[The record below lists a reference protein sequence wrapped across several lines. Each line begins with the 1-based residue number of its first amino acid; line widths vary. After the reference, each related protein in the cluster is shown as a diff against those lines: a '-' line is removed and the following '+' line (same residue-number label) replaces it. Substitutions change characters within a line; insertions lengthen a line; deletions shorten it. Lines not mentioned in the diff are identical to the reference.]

1 MKVSTRVHYG
11 LRAMT
16 ELARSYRDE
25 RPLSISEI
33 ARNEDL
39 PLSYLEQLVGE
50 LRRAGLVEGTRG
62 VRGGYRLARQPSA
75 ITVGDIYRVLEGEV
89 APVDCTAEDYAPGSC
104 TRESVCLSR
113 SIWSRVQAAILGVL
127 DTTTLDDLLISEVL
141 QQHVM
146 AGPQFV
152 PLEGVPAYL
161 DATDGADGAEPF
173 EAATQAHT
181 PTHPHK
187 GEFAHA

>member
-16 ELARSYRDE
+16 ELARSYRAD
-25 RPLSISEI
+25 RLLAISEI

-62 VRGGYRLARQPSA
+62 VDGGYRLARAPEA

-89 APVDCTAEDYAPGSC
+89 APVDCTAEDYLPGTC
-104 TRESVCLSR
+104 GRDLVCMSR
-113 SIWSRVQAAILGVL
+113 SIWDRVQAAILQVL
-127 DTTTLDDLLISEVL
+127 DSTTLDDLLISDAL
-141 QQHVM
+141 QHAA
-146 AGPQFV
+146 AGPGHNFV
-152 PLEGVPAYL
+152 PLESLG
-161 DATDGADGAEPF
+161 ATSG
-173 EAATQAHT
+173 
-181 PTHPHK
+181 
-187 GEFAHA
+187 